1 MIWLI
6 CLVLLVCIM
15 GILIFTLIF
24 YTFDIYWYSNDS
36 LWKFDYSNET
46 NITWYDEDV
55 MTSTI
60 DYNDEY

>member
-24 YTFDIYWYSNDS
+24 YTFDIYWYTNDS